1 MLVQLISSHL
11 QPYRQLIIPVTF
23 ELVFIWAVYETNSIQ
38 LGEAA
43 TDVEKQDD
51 PFEASSF
58 AHIKVPME
66 GNAELGSSPSAAAS
80 GPSGGPEPQEPGHQS
95 RRCLTFEELMNGH
108 PQAGPWMEAFSI
120 VDADLGD
127 LSGKPGQL
135 CFSMHRLRSRI
146 AIDIIGNILELYN
159 FAGQPGIAEVL
170 RVNQILPTSNP
181 QVGC

>member
-1 MLVQLISSHL
+1 M
-11 QPYRQLIIPVTF
+11 TF
-23 ELVFIWAVYETNSIQ
+23 ELAFIWAVFETNSIQ
-38 LGEAA
+38 PDEAA
-43 TDVEKQDD
+43 TGVEKQDD

-58 AHIKVPME
+58 VNIKVPME
-66 GNAELGSSPSAAAS
+66 GNAELGSSPSVAGS

-108 PQAGPWMEAFSI
+108 TQAGPWMEAFSI

-135 CFSMHRLRSRI
+135 CFSMHRSRSRI

-170 RVNQILPTSNP
+170 RVNQVLPNSDP
-181 QVGC
+181 QIRC